1 MVARNYDWDEL
12 AKRFLEGERSTLLIT
27 IPPSFPIFLYWKF
40 NAYIGS
46 LQEPFPDYSREIV
59 LLSKS
64 SNSPNSDLIKAIKKL
79 DKKRLEVTADSELD
93 LTGRQHL
100 LRRIGPRLT
109 IMTPEQTEYAHSHLP
124 PIIEI

>member
-1 MVARNYDWDEL
+1 MVARNYDWDGI
-12 AKRFLEGERSTLLIT
+12 ARRFLEAEKRMSGTN
-27 IPPSFPIFLYWKF
+27 IPPSVPIFLYWKF

-46 LQEPFPDYSREIV
+46 LQEPFSEYSREIV

-64 SNSPNSDLIKAIKKL
+64 SNSPNPDLLKAIKKL
-79 DKKRLEVTADSELD
+79 NKTRLEVTADPELD

-100 LRRIGPRLT
+100 LRRIGTRLT
-109 IMTPEQTEYAHSHLP
+109 SMTLEQTEYAKSHLP